1 MTRHPSSLDSSANRL
16 TLFVTI
22 DTEADADPH
31 WNKHLPFRF
40 RSITEGIPQLLRP
53 LWDAYQVIPIYFVS
67 PEVLQ
72 DDACCQVLRKEIR
85 KGCIIGAHLHP
96 EYIAPKYKHLGGKP
110 TADFPCYANSTEI
123 EYQKLQNL
131 VRLCE
136 ERLSLKPEWYRAGRF
151 GADFETMQ
159 SLRRLGFI
167 YDSSVTP
174 HIDWTS
180 VGGPDHSQAP
190 EQPYWISKQ
199 NYYAPSKQADS
210 LGILEVP
217 VTIGTKRFGPLGH
230 VLPDHWAFHYWIRPT
245 HMTVFEHKRVI
256 RTFMQT
262 YTAPT
267 LVMMFHV
274 MEILV
279 NTSPYV
285 RNSLMQKLFLK
296 RIEKTLAFVHSL
308 DKRACGDNV
317 RRFLDDP
324 PSLLSNWDV
333 P

>member
-1 MTRHPSSLDSSANRL
+1 MTRHPSSLNFSANRL

-31 WNKHLPFRF
+31 WNKHFPFRF

-53 LWDAYQVIPIYFVS
+53 LWDAYQVVPIYFVS

-72 DDACCQVLRKEIR
+72 DDACCQALRKEIR

-96 EYIAPKYKHLGGKP
+96 EYIAPEYNYLRGKP
-110 TADFPCYANSTEI
+110 TYDFPCYANSTEI
-123 EYQKLQNL
+123 EYQKLQNFML
-131 VRLCE
+131 LFE
-136 ERLSLKPEWYRAGRF
+136 EKLSLRPEWYRAGRF
-151 GADFETMQ
+151 GADFDTMQ
-159 SLRRLGFI
+159 LLCRLGFT

-174 HIDWTS
+174 YINWTS

-199 NYYAPSKQADS
+199 HYYIPSKQADS

-217 VTIGTKRFGPLGH
+217 VTIRGKRFGPLGNL
-230 VLPDHWAFHYWIRPT
+230 LPDHWAFYSWLRPT
-245 HMTVFEHKRVI
+245 HMTVVEHKHVI
-256 RTFMQT
+256 HSFMQS
-262 YTAPT
+262 YTSPT

-285 RNSLMQKLFLK
+285 RSPLMQQMFLK
-296 RIEKTLAFVHSL
+296 RIEKTLAFVHKF
-308 DKRACGDNV
+308 DKGACGDNV
-317 RRFLDDP
+317 RRFSDDP
-324 PSLLSNWDV
+324 SPLL
-333 P
+333 